1 MLMPT
6 CPSAHAR
13 VGACQSC
20 GVCACA
26 CICACTR
33 AHLRV
38 LTCSAT
44 RRRGRPFYHKW
55 RRHWPQPV
63 TYDPRRRAVARGTC
77 RATRH
82 YRGGAPPLRP
92 GPQAPRAG
100 HADRSLSLT
109 AWQTVA
115 GQGQK
120 QWQWPFS
127 TRRCCATPPPQQPQ
141 PHARSPPLQPRRLR
155 QHEHHWGHDGHR
167 HHCRQW
173 WPPCRQ
179 QHQRHGEAARSSQS
193 PHRGTAAG
201 HHRNRHIRSG
211 SSAAAAATAAAS
223 TNDIHR
229 ELSVVGSRW

>member
-1 MLMPT
+1 M
-6 CPSAHAR
+6 CVWAHASH
-13 VGACQSC
+13 VA
-20 GVCACA
+20 CACA
-26 CICACTR
+26 NTHAHAHSHTCA
-33 AHLRV
+33 H
-38 LTCSAT
+38 SPAT
-44 RRRGRPFYHKW
+44 RHADAAGPSTTGAG
-55 RRHWPQPV
+55 RHWPQPM
-63 TYDPRRRAVARGTC
+63 TYDPRRRAVARSAC
-77 RATRH
+77 RAIRH
-82 YRGGAPPLRP
+82 SRGARPPLRP

-120 QWQWPFS
+120 QWQWPCS
-127 TRRCCATPPPQQPQ
+127 TRRGCATPPPQQPQ

-155 QHEHHWGHDGHR
+155 QHEHHRGHDGHR

-173 WPPCRQ
+173 WPTCRQ
-179 QHQRHGEAARSSQS
+179 QHQRHGEAARSSQW

-201 HHRNRHIRSG
+201 HHRNHHIRSG

-229 ELSVVGSRW
+229 QNSESNLVTKY